1 MIQIIRPPD
10 GFEIDEPEAVAR
22 LIEGYAEQWPR
33 LPQFW
38 MDIKA
43 RFAMAGHRDG
53 VRVGKGLL
61 FVEDGNEAYG
71 LPRVKAA
78 YSIVGST
85 LYINMVAVG

>member
-1 MIQIIRPPD
+1 MD
-10 GFEIDEPEAVAR
+10 VKAR
-22 LIEGYAEQWPR
+22 L
-33 LPQFW
+33 
-38 MDIKA
+38 
-43 RFAMAGHRDG
+43 AMAGHRDG

-61 FVEDGNEAYG
+61 FVEDGNEAVG